1 MSKKWWQ
8 FWKEQKNA
16 NTLGVLIRQSCN
28 FTSYN
33 FAQFVQEAYR
43 QNPTVYACIQ
53 QYISAFNACPII
65 IKRGEEVINNDA
77 LMKLL
82 MQPNEQQSYSGNASC
97 GNAAPR
103 VWPRL

>member
-1 MSKKWWQ
+1 MVAVL
-8 FWKEQKNA
+8 ERAKNA
-16 NTLGVLIRQSCN
+16 NTLGVLIRQSGN

-65 IKRGEEVINNDA
+65 IKRGCIVTGKQIGRA
-77 LMKLL
+77 H
-82 MQPNEQQSYSGNASC
+82 
-97 GNAAPR
+97 
-103 VWPRL
+103 V